1 MRMKRILP
9 LSIEILLLMLAIT
22 VPCAPSRNPAPDDT
36 ATQQK
41 RVPPSVILISVDT
54 LRADHLSCY
63 GYRRMATPHID
74 ALAQGGTIF
83 TQADS
88 QVPLTLP
95 SHVTLLT
102 STYPFAS
109 GVEDNAAELG
119 PQAVTLAGVLK
130 AHGYRTGAFVGGFVL
145 DARFGL
151 NRGFDEYDSPFDL
164 HRQSGKDPSDIKRAG
179 ADVVAS
185 AEKWLAEEQGGPFFA
200 FVHLYDLHTPYEIP
214 PQRTHA
220 PGLSGY
226 DQALSYVDSVLGG
239 FLTFLQ
245 ERALLTHTLVIFVS
259 DHGESLGEHGETTHG
274 YFIYQ
279 STLHVPLIFH
289 WPSQSPKFQSRIE
302 QPVSLL
308 DVSPTILQFLG
319 IPAPAEFQGHSLLEI
334 LRGHQQPPEEVYS
347 ESIYA
352 QVHLGTAPLRSLRV
366 GEYQYI
372 EAPKA
377 ELYDLAQDPGE
388 NRNLF
393 GSKPVL
399 ALTMRSRLTEL
410 RSHYASKSAAATS
423 SLSPEA
429 IERLRALGYL
439 ATSKAAAPS
448 GESAADP
455 KDRIRQ
461 YEEYG
466 RALIQ
471 ESEGHLAEADTS
483 MERLLEADPDL
494 IDVRLS
500 LGLDEQKLGRHQ
512 QAIAAFQEVLK
523 DAPTNS
529 LAHFNIAVSEFALGQ
544 TDEAVKELQAVLAL
558 APYYTRAEELLG
570 TIWLQK
576 QDYEQA
582 RSQFNHVLTVDP
594 SDYAAHYNLG
604 VLAVIEK
611 NPAEAERQL
620 QAAIKTDPSAAEAHN
635 TLGSLYLELGML
647 DPARQEFETAV
658 RLQPKFAWAH
668 YNLGI
673 VLHQENEDA
682 QALREF
688 EMAQEADPKFTRA
701 ADAIRQIQQPR

>member
-1 MRMKRILP
+1 MKRDLRP
-9 LSIEILLLMLAIT
+9 GIEILLVMLAIA
-22 VPCAPSRNPAPDDT
+22 VAGAPAQDAAPNDT
-36 ATQQK
+36 ARQQN
-41 RVPPSVILISVDT
+41 RIPPSVILISVDT

-63 GYRRMATPHID
+63 GYRRMLTPHLD
-74 ALAQGGTIF
+74 TLAKGGTIF
-83 TQADS
+83 AQADS

-95 SHVTLLT
+95 SHVALLT
-102 STYPFAS
+102 STYPFAN
-109 GVEDNAAELG
+109 GIEDNVAELG
-119 PQAVTLAGVLK
+119 PQAVTLASVLK
-130 AHGYRTGAFVGGFVL
+130 NHGYRTGAFVGGFVL

-164 HRQSGKDPSDIKRAG
+164 HRQQGKDPSDIKRAG

-185 AEKWLAEEQGGPFFA
+185 AEKWLAEEPAEPFFA

-214 PQRTHA
+214 PQRNVA

-226 DQALSYVDSVLGG
+226 DQALSYVDGVLGG
-239 FLTFLQ
+239 FLAFLQ
-245 ERALLTHTLVIFVS
+245 ERALLAHTLLVFVS

-274 YFIYQ
+274 YFVYQ

-289 WPSQSPKFQSRIE
+289 WPSQSPKLQSRIE

-319 IPAPAEFQGHSLLEI
+319 VPVPAEFQGHSLLEI
-334 LRGHQQPPEEVYS
+334 LRGAQQAPEGIYS
-347 ESIYA
+347 ESLYA
-352 QVHLGTAPLRSLRV
+352 QFHFGTAPLRSLRV

-372 EAPKA
+372 EAPKP

-388 NRNLF
+388 NSNLF

-399 ALTMRSRLTEL
+399 ALTMRSRLRKL
-410 RSHYASKSAAATS
+410 RLDNASKGVAAAS

-439 ATSKAAAPS
+439 VSSTPRAASAES
-448 GESAADP
+448 GADP

-471 ESEGHLAEADTS
+471 ASAGQLAEADAS
-483 MERLLEADPDL
+483 MERLLAADPDL

-500 LGLDEQKLGRHQ
+500 LGLDEQKLDRHQ
-512 QAIAAFQEVLK
+512 QAIAAFQQVLK
-523 DAPTNS
+523 EVPTNS
-529 LAHFNIAVSEFALGQ
+529 LAHFDLAVSEFALGQ
-544 TDEAVKELQAVLAL
+544 TDQAIKELQAVLAL

-576 QDYEQA
+576 QDYERA
-582 RSQFNHVLTVDP
+582 RDQFNHLLTVDP
-594 SDYAAHYNLG
+594 GDYAAHYNLG

-611 NPAEAERQL
+611 NSAEAEQQL

-635 TLGSLYLELGML
+635 TLGSLYLELGKL
-647 DPARQEFETAV
+647 DPAREEFETAV

-673 VLHQENEDA
+673 VLHQENRDPE
-682 QALREF
+682 ALREF
-688 EMAQEADPKFTRA
+688 ELAQEADPKFTRA
-701 ADAIRQIQQPR
+701 AEAIRQLQGSH